1 MPRLSQSDLAERN
14 KAFESNDPQDLLQ
27 WAADTFSGRVA
38 AISALQAAGSVVCH
52 MIGQL
57 DLDIP
62 VLFVDTGVNFPETL
76 ATRDAIGEAYGLDIR
91 TLSPPQTMDEQIA
104 ERRRYLPG
112 SLFRSQDYW
121 GKTFFFQRSY
131 SSTSALIFSG
141 FSLA

>member
-14 KAFESNDPQDLLQ
+14 KAFESSEPQDLLQ

-57 DLDIP
+57 GLDIP

-76 ATRDAIGEAYGLDIR
+76 ATRDAIGESYGLDIR
-91 TLSPPQTMDEQIA
+91 TLHPSQTMVI
-104 ERRRYLPG
+104 
-112 SLFRSQDYW
+112 
-121 GKTFFFQRSY
+121 
-131 SSTSALIFSG
+131 SSNC
-141 FSLA
+141 